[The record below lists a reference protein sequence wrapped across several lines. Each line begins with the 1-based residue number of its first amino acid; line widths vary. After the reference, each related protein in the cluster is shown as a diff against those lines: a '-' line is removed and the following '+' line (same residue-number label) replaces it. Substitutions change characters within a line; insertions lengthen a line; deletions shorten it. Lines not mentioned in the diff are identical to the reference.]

1 MAPRHAVQQSTAVLH
16 FNPTQTPSDSHCCSC
31 PPPPPPRLPLSLL
44 LVDYRQKIS
53 CATAWSSSAMAK
65 HPSSPLRLLLL
76 YSPPSFPPLKPF
88 TPLHYTNKANHPSG
102 WCSHGPGRTCQQ
114 GEINGLHQRAGAAHK
129 PPQHRAREIRLLL
142 PYIFHEIIHYS
153 SVLACGLSAGCF

>member
-1 MAPRHAVQQSTAVLH
+1 MLH
-16 FNPTQTPSDSHCCSC
+16 FNPTQSQSGSLCCSWPPPFLC
-31 PPPPPPRLPLSLL
+31 RSLALITGRESYQLELDHHLLQWPNIPPPPSL
-44 LVDYRQKIS
+44 
-53 CATAWSSSAMAK
+53 
-65 HPSSPLRLLLL
+65 
-76 YSPPSFPPLKPF
+76 SPPSFPPLKPF

-142 PYIFHEIIHYS
+142 PYIFHEIIHYC

>member
-1 MAPRHAVQQSTAVLH
+1 MQYNKGLQCCTL
-16 FNPTQTPSDSHCCSC
+16 TQPSHQVTRIAAAGLLPSALTPSCW
-31 PPPPPPRLPLSLL
+31 LQAENL
-44 LVDYRQKIS
+44 
-53 CATAWSSSAMAK
+53 ATAWWSSATAK
-65 HPSSPLRLLLL
+65 HPSSPLFLLLL
-76 YSPPSFPPLKPF
+76 YSLPSFPPLKPF

-129 PPQHRAREIRLLL
+129 PPQHSAREIRLLL